1 MDAITA
7 APKPFAWSYSK
18 LKAYED
24 CPRRYYETQVAKN
37 YTDSTTDQTWGN
49 AVHAAMAQALRDGK
63 PLPTKFQI
71 CQRWVNEVRNVKG
84 GELLIEDD
92 CQWAITREFQPTA
105 WFAKNVWLRCIAD
118 AVVLKYPA
126 GMVVDW
132 KAGKSANVDPIQL
145 LLTSLMMFIQ
155 FPKLDRVVSL
165 FVWLKEDH
173 KTVQTI
179 FREEAVE
186 HWAAIM
192 PRVERLAE
200 ATRRNN
206 FPPVPNRFC
215 RNWCPVE
222 SCEFHGRK

>member
-1 MDAITA
+1 
-7 APKPFAWSYSK
+7 
-18 LKAYED
+18 
-24 CPRRYYETQVAKN
+24 
-37 YTDSTTDQTWGN
+37 
-49 AVHAAMAQALRDGK
+49 MAQALRDGTD
-63 PLPTKFQI
+63 LPTKFHV
-71 CQRWVNEVRNVKG
+71 CQKWVNKVRKVE

-92 CQWAITREFQPTA
+92 CQWAINRDFQPTA
-105 WFAKNVWLRCIAD
+105 WFAKDVWLRCIAD

-145 LLTSLMMFIQ
+145 LLTSLMMFLQ

-165 FVWLKEDH
+165 FVWLKENHMTEARVD
-173 KTVQTI
+173 
-179 FREEAVE
+179 REDAAD
-186 HWAAIM
+186 HWAEIM

-206 FPPVPNRFC
+206 FPPTPGRFC

-222 SCEFHGRK
+222 SCEHHGR